1 MLIITPSK
9 SFRVILWLRSEFCV
23 SYQAL
28 KIQMGNCMC
37 SFHYKLTCFWSI
49 FPYLYPLKTPKNFED
64 FVSIN
69 MTKLAVSWRFGHI
82 YWINSYGFLVFS
94 GDINLATLT
103 RNKLTHQILK
113 KNIELLELDISG
125 KNSTWTVQFL
135 VFVSASPGKITTD
148 DYASQNTKM
157 TVAEKIYFI

>member
-1 MLIITPSK
+1 MLILTPSK
-9 SFRVILWLRSEFCV
+9 SFRVILSLRIVFCV

-28 KIQMGNCMC
+28 KIQMGNSMC

-49 FPYLYPLKTPKNFED
+49 FPYLYPLKTPKNFKD
-64 FVSIN
+64 FFSIN

-82 YWINSYGFLVFS
+82 YWMWPNV
-94 GDINLATLT
+94 DINLATLT
-103 RNKLTHQILK
+103 RNNLTHQILK
-113 KNIELLELDISG
+113 KNIELLQLDISR
-125 KNSTWTVQFL
+125 KIATWTVQFL

-148 DYASQNTKM
+148 DHVSHNTKM